1 MKKRIL
7 FVAHEMQPYLKI
19 SDIADIARSIPQSMQ
34 EMGMEIRVLM
44 PRYGYINERRH
55 RLHEVV
61 RLSGINIMIGENDN
75 PLIIKVASLPAAK
88 MQVYFLDN
96 EEFFQRKYGIRDGS
110 NNFYD
115 DNHERM
121 IFFCKGAL
129 ETVNKLGWSPDII
142 HCNGWM
148 TSLIPLYVKKLYHN
162 NPIFKDT
169 KVVYSVYDNQFS
181 EKLGSDFT
189 QKGMYEDINMQDM
202 AMYDKLSN
210 DGLDQGAIFYADGVI
225 NATTEINSETQ
236 ALLNSLEDKMIIT
249 HDENDYTNQY
259 HEFYSKVLAN
269 QSVLI

>member
-7 FVAHEMQPYLKI
+7 FIAHEMQPYLKI
-19 SDIADIARSIPQSMQ
+19 SDIADIARTLPQSMQ

-110 NNFYD
+110 NTFYE

-148 TSLIPLYVKKLYHN
+148 TSLVPLYIKKLYQN

-169 KVVYSVYDNQFS
+169 KVVYSVYENQFS
-181 EKLGSDFT
+181 ETLQSDLLEKSVYDDMNVDEMKHFGKLT
-189 QKGMYEDINMQDM
+189 
-202 AMYDKLSN
+202 N
-210 DGLDQGAIFYADGVI
+210 DGLDQGAIMYADGI
-225 NATTEINSETQ
+225 IKAGPISSETN
-236 ALLNSLEDKMIIT
+236 LLIDSLEDKFVIE
-249 HDENDYTNQY
+249 HNENEYENQY
-259 HEFYSKVLAN
+259 FEFYQKILATE
-269 QSVLI
+269 SVLV